1 MSGKARQGRDRPALG
16 DRTSVGGRRNAMGVF
31 KKQGVYWIDYYVQ
44 GHRKRER
51 IGPDKRLAETVF
63 KKRKVEIAE
72 GRFLEKKRPV
82 TTTFDELAH
91 AYLPYSRKNKRSWDR
106 DTRSVK
112 HLAVVFSEKRLTEI
126 APADIE
132 RYKTLRQTNTDSH
145 GRHPQPATINREL
158 ACLKAMFN
166 VARKGL
172 LHLPGGLPTE
182 NPVSCVEFF
191 DEHNIR
197 DRILTAEEFHRMLD
211 ASPDYLRPIL
221 QCAYYTG
228 MRRGEVL
235 ALTWDK
241 VDFKAGFI
249 RLKDADTKT
258 DEARSIPIGRELRE
272 VLGHLPVVLDA
283 QGKRVLY
290 VFTHNGQRV
299 KSIKRVFARV
309 RQQTGITNTVF
320 HDFRHTATTNLR
332 RAGVDA
338 LTAMKITGH
347 KTMAVFKRYNT
358 IDEQDLKVAQRQRDT
373 YMDIN
378 REIIRPDYL
387 QTHEN

>member
-1 MSGKARQGRDRPALG
+1 
-16 DRTSVGGRRNAMGVF
+16 MGVF
-31 KKQGVYWIDYYVQ
+31 KKQGVYWIDYYLN

-51 IGPDKRLAETVF
+51 IGPDKRLAETVLR
-63 KKRKVEIAE
+63 KRKVEIAE

-82 TTTFDELAH
+82 TTTFDELAD

-112 HLAVVFSEKRLTEI
+112 HLAAVFSGRRLTEI

-145 GRHPQPATINREL
+145 GRCPKPATINREL

-172 LHLPGGLPTE
+172 LHLPSGVPNE
-182 NPVSCVEFF
+182 NPVSSVKFF

-197 DRILTAEEFHRMLD
+197 DRVLTAEEFHRMLD
-211 ASPDYLRPIL
+211 ASPDYLKPIL
-221 QCAYYTG
+221 QCAYHTG

-241 VDFKAGFI
+241 VDLKVGFI
-249 RLKDADTKT
+249 RLKDTDTKT

-272 VLGHLPVVLDA
+272 VLRHLPVALDSE
-283 QGKRVLY
+283 GKRVPY
-290 VFTHNGQRV
+290 VFTRNGQQV
-299 KSIKRVFARV
+299 KSIKRVFTRV
-309 RQQTGITNTVF
+309 RQETGIRNAVF

-358 IDEQDLKVAQRQRDT
+358 IDEQDLKVAQRRMDT
-373 YMDIN
+373 YMDTTGETIQ
-378 REIIRPDYL
+378 L
-387 QTHEN
+387 QHLQVPEK